1 MEKTMVKQSTPPPQ
15 NPPPPP
21 PAPGYPRPVDWNA
34 PVTRGEFQQGLA
46 ALDKDLRA
54 EIRATSDA
62 LRAEIKENS
71 DALRAEI
78 KENSDTLRA
87 EIRANSDALRADIKE
102 DIREQLR
109 VLRVSIFWFIALAVS
124 VGLGLLRYWP

>member
-1 MEKTMVKQSTPPPQ
+1 MEKTMVKQPTPPPQ

-21 PAPGYPRPVDWNA
+21 PVPGYPRPVDWNA

-71 DALRAEI
+71 DAL
-78 KENSDTLRA
+78 K
-87 EIRANSDALRADIKE
+87 ADIKA

>member
-21 PAPGYPRPVDWNA
+21 PAAAPAHPGPVNWNA
-34 PVTRGEFQQGLA
+34 PVTRGEFQQGIA

-54 EIRATSDA
+54 EIGA
-62 LRAEIKENS
+62 K
-71 DALRAEI
+71 
-78 KENSDTLRA
+78 
-87 EIRANSDALRADIKE
+87 SDALRADIKA
-102 DIREQLR
+102 DMREQIR

-124 VGLGLLRYWP
+124 VGLALLKYLP